1 MRVESGRARP
11 AKNGVISFAH
21 LRSVFAT
28 RLPQIKREH
37 LVANWNAG
45 STLIHLEFL
54 LFDFSP
60 HCIWLVSFH
69 PLTC

>member
-1 MRVESGRARP
+1 MRVESGPARP
-11 AKNGVISFAH
+11 VKNGVISFAH

-28 RLPQIKREH
+28 RLPQIEVSIWLRIGMP
-37 LVANWNAG
+37 G

-54 LFDFSP
+54 LFDFSA